1 METERVGSNEGI
13 NSIQINSKMKS
24 FFIRPCANGLCGF
37 FLFFLLILFMKFLQ
51 QIFGAESVVTIEIED
66 ILLSV
71 IGFILLFLIAFLKNF
86 RENVTWRN

>member
-37 FLFFLLILFMKFLQ
+37 ILFFLLILLMKFLQ
-51 QIFGAESVVTIEIED
+51 QIFGTERAISIELED
-66 ILLSV
+66 ILLSA

-86 RENVTWRN
+86 RQDAT